1 MNRNKIR
8 KMNSKASD
16 TKFMTKIIKIVVY
29 RSCLKANMQK
39 KSLIL
44 QNNSDYMAEIDTLM
58 KDSAVSGGVSDAQSI
73 PSASAEP
80 ANIEPALPMANSQE
94 RSGADSVQSVLEK
107 KEKSAPA
114 KPEVT
119 LQMAI
124 DAATQN
130 LEIDAPR
137 KKKRQTQSVQAEAQP
152 TAALNSDSVKDSLS
166 AGFVLENSPLRQ
178 APEGGEGM
186 ATYADWANSLSSLS
200 RFDSIGRVMDSI
212 RRKDSQSVS
221 LTDVSAVKPVTEKRI
236 ETAELKKDGDAR
248 HEALYSQIWFVP
260 MMFILFFLFG
270 LMYSNQKK
278 QLEVEF
284 KELFRLN
291 RLNLSVSNTQT
302 SFSRFVLTLLSL
314 VSVSVFVY
322 LAYAELIGTKSGSCF
337 LGLAATFGLVS
348 AFFILKD
355 MMSALLGYVFFSR
368 EHTWVWMRS
377 YNYILVLLGLALF
390 PVNLCISFS
399 PMPVAF
405 VAVWL
410 GIFIVILS
418 ALLFLYK
425 LNALFFSGAFSIF
438 YLILY
443 LCTLEILPVSALI
456 FGVGSI
462 IGKV

>member
-1 MNRNKIR
+1 
-8 KMNSKASD
+8 
-16 TKFMTKIIKIVVY
+16 
-29 RSCLKANMQK
+29 MQK

-58 KDSAVSGGVSDAQSI
+58 KDTAVSGGGFDVQSL

-80 ANIEPALPMANSQE
+80 AKAETALPMAKSQD
-94 RSGADSVQSVLEK
+94 RSGADSVQSVLA

-114 KPEVT
+114 KSEVT
-119 LQMAI
+119 LRMAI

-130 LEIDAPR
+130 LEIEAPR
-137 KKKRQTQSVQAEAQP
+137 KKKSPVQNVMPETQ
-152 TAALNSDSVKDSLS
+152 AAAVLDSESVKDSLS
-166 AGFVLENSPLRQ
+166 ADFVLENSPLRQ
-178 APEGGEGM
+178 TSAGELDVT
-186 ATYADWANSLSSLS
+186 TYAGWAKSLSSLS
-200 RFDSIGRVMDSI
+200 RFDSIGRVIDSI
-212 RRKDSQSVS
+212 GGKSVQSVN
-221 LTDVSAVKPVTEKRI
+221 LTAVTAGKPLTEVRITSA
-236 ETAELKKDGDAR
+236 LNKDGEAR

-291 RLNLSVSNTQT
+291 RLNLAVSNAQT

-322 LAYAELIGTKSGSCF
+322 LAYAELVGTKSGSYF
-337 LGLAATFGLVS
+337 LGLADTFGLVS
-348 AFFILKD
+348 AFFIFKD
-355 MMSALLGYVFFSR
+355 MMSSLLGYVFFSR
-368 EHTWVWMRS
+368 EHTFVWMRS

-399 PMPVAF
+399 PMSVAF

-410 GIFIVILS
+410 GLFIVILS